1 VRHLDIDLLRTLR
14 AHRRR
19 RREKGHTENQSRE
32 GKTSDVH
39 GFFAYQKSRS
49 PLKPQAQFRIP
60 HSPIRIYFP
69 ALLTDLRLTDFRCF
83 ERLRFEP
90 APGTN
95 FLIGANAQGKTS
107 ILEAACVVT
116 RLQSPRTASLS
127 EVVRHGRPGCALDA
141 HLTPPIE
148 NRKSRIENPHHLHFR
163 YEPPKKSLA
172 LDSVPQ
178 SGTADY
184 LRVAR
189 IAWFSNDDMEIIRG
203 SGSKRRRALDFL
215 GAQLDPV
222 YLRHLRAYDRALRSR
237 NALLKDARPRREIE
251 AFDPVLAEH
260 GDFLTATRS
269 GLCAA
274 LAPLIVQAVRDIG
287 GQAETVATRYL
298 PGNDSP
304 LLAALHSTREPES
317 RLRQT
322 VAGPHRDDLSIE
334 LDAMPAATFAS
345 EGQQRTL
352 AIAFKLAQTR
362 LIIARTG
369 QTPLLLID
377 DVFGELDPG
386 RRQRLLAHLPPDA
399 QRLITTTHLDW
410 LDVSEEKGTI
420 FRLENHV
427 LTA

>member
-1 VRHLDIDLLRTLR
+1 
-14 AHRRR
+14 
-19 RREKGHTENQSRE
+19 
-32 GKTSDVH
+32 
-39 GFFAYQKSRS
+39 
-49 PLKPQAQFRIP
+49 
-60 HSPIRIYFP
+60 
-69 ALLTDLRLTDFRCF
+69 LLTDLRLTDFRCF

-107 ILEAACVVT
+107 LLEAACVVT
-116 RLQSPRTASLS
+116 RLQSPRTTSLA
-127 EVVRHGRPGCALDA
+127 EVVRHGLPGCAIDA
-141 HLTPPIE
+141 RFAMATADEKTFHT
-148 NRKSRIENPHHLHFR
+148 HLHIR
-163 YEPPKKSLA
+163 YEPPKRSLT

-189 IAWFSNDDMEIIRG
+189 VAWFSNDDMEIIRG

-215 GAQLDPV
+215 GAQLDPI

-260 GDFLTATRS
+260 GDFLTAARAEA
-269 GLCAA
+269 CAA
-274 LAPLIVQAVRDIG
+274 LAPLIAQAVHDIG
-287 GQAETVATRYL
+287 GHAESVSARYL
-298 PGNDSP
+298 PGNDTP
-304 LLAALHSTREPES
+304 LLAALESTRAEES

-322 VAGPHRDDLSIE
+322 VAGPHRDDLLLE
-334 LDAMPAATFAS
+334 LNGLSAATFAS

-362 LIIARTG
+362 LVMARTG

-377 DVFGELDPG
+377 DVFGELDPD
-386 RRQRLLAHLPPDA
+386 RRQRLLAHLPADS
-399 QRLITTTHLDW
+399 QRLVTTTHLDW
-410 LDVSEEKGTI
+410 LDASLRGTVT
-420 FRLENHV
+420 RLEKHC
-427 LTA
+427 LL